1 MVASNIGGLS
11 ESCFHNRT
19 VPSLDAESKAFEDGK
34 ATARTYIEKHHISV
48 YVVVTRSTG

>member
-19 VPSLDAESKAFEDGK
+19 VPSLEAETTAFADGK
-34 ATARTYIEKHHISV
+34 ATARTYV
-48 YVVVTRSTG
+48 